1 MKFINCFHQP
11 VCTYVEKNKV
21 LRTKANVLYMYSDY
35 IDKGC
40 VKRHVLVT
48 IFISVMHIKNSCIFT
63 IFIMNLFIMN
73 RNKDYKIIFCFH
85 FTRIREK

>member
-48 IFISVMHIKNSCIFT
+48 IFISVMHIKNSCIFI
-63 IFIMNLFIMN
+63 IFINHNEFFYNESQKRHLYIT
-73 RNKDYKIIFCFH
+73 K
-85 FTRIREK
+85 